1 MSEGTG
7 YSGPSAYQIAS
18 EVRSQLQSE
27 LNAIQN
33 NISITNNNVQ
43 IVSSRVDEVDDK
55 VLVIYREML
64 AFIREQRMSNRLNQA
79 ETRIGTIRQEL
90 EKKYGH
96 YDNIR
101 RTVIGILEADD
112 LALVRQSTVAT
123 ASENLFISTPHYWLA
138 PCLVALAAWIC
149 DNEDLCKKAV
159 KEALKRNAENASLF
173 FALVTRRA
181 ERFQPSLL
189 WIQRYLAD
197 QNEESLNRNAM
208 VVLEALVCGI
218 WGYDTEGL
226 ISEQFKT
233 WIQKLESKENFY
245 ETQVSNWKTSFLSKR
260 TSLDSQFSYLQKY
273 SKEWQTLEENLV
285 CASLHTQA
293 YQYVKNIFD
302 TPVHLPDFKVLLDE
316 ALTKLVTDYDDEEL
330 PLREK
335 ERLETLVIQ
344 YNGDEDKAKSLMN
357 AEKSLFDKRKNFM
370 QLLLEAA
377 MNPEANDTNVALTK
391 FAIAVSKYYIYDAYN
406 DITAENRAKIPEKI
420 SGAFEQKEI
429 SSTYKYKTLFGE
441 KTESQA
447 FNVSEFQ
454 YVTKDGANELK
465 MIEALKEKR
474 MMDLKKALD
483 DIQKALDDIQKAK
496 KKNQKK
502 LIIIEFFIGL
512 GFFIGSVC
520 LFILIGIIEIIYGL
534 VAKSRMAKYIF
545 YTRNIKE
552 QFANL
557 VTNETQEIRA
567 FCSEV
572 VDYREEFAE
581 KDAKAKLFLDYIEN
595 LQGNEY
601 IHVPASRR
609 RVIT

>member
-112 LALVRQSTVAT
+112 LALVRQSTIAT

-181 ERFQPSLL
+181 DRFQPSLL

-245 ETQVSNWKTSFLSKR
+245 ETQVSNWKTSFLSRR

-335 ERLETLVIQ
+335 ERLESLVIQ
-344 YNGDEDKAKSLMN
+344 FHGDEDKAQALMN
-357 AEKSLFDKRKNFM
+357 AEKSLFEERKNFM

-429 SSTYKYKTLFGE
+429 SSSYKYNTTFSGE
-441 KTESQA
+441 KIESKS
-447 FNVSEFQ
+447 FDVSEFQ
-454 YVTKDGANELK
+454 FVTKDGSNELK
-465 MIEALKEKR
+465 IIELLKEKR
-474 MMDLKKALD
+474 MQDLQKALAQAQKAQSDEAADITKNIILGIIGLFFIVGIPLLIIAVPQKIRLNEKYQFYFNDLKK
-483 DIQKALDDIQKAK
+483 
-496 KKNQKK
+496 
-502 LIIIEFFIGL
+502 
-512 GFFIGSVC
+512 
-520 LFILIGIIEIIYGL
+520 
-534 VAKSRMAKYIF
+534 
-545 YTRNIKE
+545 
-552 QFANL
+552 QFSNL
-557 VTNETQEIRA
+557 VTNESQTIRA
-567 FCSEV
+567 FCAET
-572 VDYREEFAE
+572 VDYRDEFAE
-581 KDAKAKLFLDYIEN
+581 KDAKAQIFLDYIEN
-595 LQGNEY
+595 LEGNEY

>member
-64 AFIREQRMSNRLNQA
+64 AFIREQRMANRLNQA

-112 LALVRQSTVAT
+112 LALVRQSTIAT

-181 ERFQPSLL
+181 DRFQPSLL

-429 SSTYKYKTLFGE
+429 SSTYKYNTTFSGE
-441 KTESQA
+441 KIESKS
-447 FNVSEFQ
+447 FDVSEFQ
-454 YVTKDGANELK
+454 FVTKDGSNELK
-465 MIEALKEKR
+465 IIELLKEKR
-474 MMDLKKALD
+474 MQDLQKALAQAQKAQSDEAADITKNIILGIIGLFFIVGIPLLIIAVPQKIRLNEKYQFYFNDLKK
-483 DIQKALDDIQKAK
+483 
-496 KKNQKK
+496 
-502 LIIIEFFIGL
+502 
-512 GFFIGSVC
+512 
-520 LFILIGIIEIIYGL
+520 
-534 VAKSRMAKYIF
+534 
-545 YTRNIKE
+545 
-552 QFANL
+552 QFSNL
-557 VTNETQEIRA
+557 VTNESQTIRA
-567 FCSEV
+567 FCAET
-572 VDYREEFAE
+572 VDYRDEFAE
-581 KDAKAKLFLDYIEN
+581 KDAKAQIFLDYIEN

>member
-1 MSEGTG
+1 MSESTG
-7 YSGPSAYQIAS
+7 YAGPSAYQIAS

-43 IVSSRVDEVDDK
+43 IVNSRVDEVDEK

-64 AFIREQRMSNRLNQA
+64 AFIREQRMANRLNQA

-96 YDNIR
+96 YDTIR

-112 LALVRQSTVAT
+112 LALVRQNTIAT

-149 DNEDLCKKAV
+149 DNEELCKKAV

-181 ERFQPSLL
+181 DRFQPSLL

-197 QNEESLNRNAM
+197 QNEEDLNRNAM

-226 ISEQFKT
+226 ISAQFKT
-233 WIQKLESKENFY
+233 WIDKLESTPNFY
-245 ETQVSNWKTSFLSKR
+245 ETQVEQWKTSFLSRR
-260 TSLDSQFSYLQKY
+260 TAIDSSYPYLQQY
-273 SKEWQTLEENLV
+273 CNEYQTLEENLV
-285 CASLHTQA
+285 CANLHTQA

-302 TPVHLPDFKVLLDE
+302 TPVYLPDFKVLLDE
-316 ALTKLVTDYDDEEL
+316 TLTKLVTDYDNEEL
-330 PLREK
+330 PFRER

-344 YNGDEDKAKSLMN
+344 FHGDEDKAQALMN
-357 AEKSLFDKRKNFM
+357 AEKSLFEERKNFM

-377 MNPEANDTNVALTK
+377 MNPEANNTNVALTK
-391 FAIAVSKYYIYDAYN
+391 FALAISKYYIYDAYN

-420 SGAFEQKEI
+420 FGTFAKKEI
-429 SSTYKYKTLFGE
+429 SSSYKYNTTFSGE
-441 KTESQA
+441 KIESKS
-447 FNVSEFQ
+447 FDVSEFQ
-454 YVTKDGANELK
+454 FVTKDGSNELK
-465 MIEALKEKR
+465 IIELLKEKR
-474 MMDLKKALD
+474 MQDLQKALAQAQRAQSAEADNINVIIIIGFLLLIVLIGIPFLIMGFQQKGRLNEKYQFYFNDLKK
-483 DIQKALDDIQKAK
+483 
-496 KKNQKK
+496 
-502 LIIIEFFIGL
+502 
-512 GFFIGSVC
+512 
-520 LFILIGIIEIIYGL
+520 
-534 VAKSRMAKYIF
+534 
-545 YTRNIKE
+545 
-552 QFANL
+552 QFSNL
-557 VTNETQEIRA
+557 VTNESQTIRA
-567 FCSEV
+567 FCAET
-572 VDYREEFAE
+572 VDYRDEFAE
-581 KDAKAKLFLDYIEN
+581 KDAKAQIFLDYIEN
-595 LQGNEY
+595 LEGNEY

>member
-1 MSEGTG
+1 MSESTG
-7 YSGPSAYQIAS
+7 YAGPSAYQIAS

-43 IVSSRVDEVDDK
+43 IVNSRVDEVDEK

-64 AFIREQRMSNRLNQA
+64 AFIREQRMANRLNQA

-96 YDNIR
+96 YDTIR

-112 LALVRQSTVAT
+112 LALVRQNTIAT

-149 DNEDLCKKAV
+149 DNEELCKKAV

-181 ERFQPSLL
+181 DRFQPSLL

-197 QNEESLNRNAM
+197 QNEEDLNRNAM

-226 ISEQFKT
+226 ISAQFKT
-233 WIQKLESKENFY
+233 WINKLESTPNFY
-245 ETQVSNWKTSFLSKR
+245 ETQVEQWKTSFLSRR
-260 TSLDSQFSYLQKY
+260 TALDSSYPYLQQY
-273 SKEWQTLEENLV
+273 CNEYQTLEENLV
-285 CASLHTQA
+285 CANLHTQA

-302 TPVHLPDFKVLLDE
+302 TPVYLPDFKVLLDE
-316 ALTKLVTDYDDEEL
+316 TLSKLVTDYDNEEL
-330 PLREK
+330 PFRER

-344 YNGDEDKAKSLMN
+344 FHGDEDKAQALMN
-357 AEKSLFDKRKNFM
+357 AEKSLFEERKNFM

-377 MNPEANDTNVALTK
+377 MNPEANNTNVALTK
-391 FAIAVSKYYIYDAYN
+391 FALAISKYYIYDAYN

-420 SGAFEQKEI
+420 FGTFAKKEI
-429 SSTYKYKTLFGE
+429 TSSYKYNTTFSGE
-441 KTESQA
+441 KIESKS
-447 FNVSEFQ
+447 FDVSEFQ
-454 YVTKDGANELK
+454 FVTKDGSNELK
-465 MIEALKEKR
+465 IIELLKEKR
-474 MMDLKKALD
+474 MQDLQKALAQAQKAQSDEAADINNTILAGFLLLIILIGVFILIMAFQQKGRLNEKYQFYFNDLKK
-483 DIQKALDDIQKAK
+483 
-496 KKNQKK
+496 
-502 LIIIEFFIGL
+502 
-512 GFFIGSVC
+512 
-520 LFILIGIIEIIYGL
+520 
-534 VAKSRMAKYIF
+534 
-545 YTRNIKE
+545 
-552 QFANL
+552 QFSNL
-557 VTNETQEIRA
+557 VTNESQTIRA
-567 FCSEV
+567 FCAET
-572 VDYREEFAE
+572 VDYRDEFAE
-581 KDAKAKLFLDYIEN
+581 KDAKAQIFLDYIEN
-595 LQGNEY
+595 LEGNEY

>member
-1 MSEGTG
+1 MPWLS
-7 YSGPSAYQIAS
+7 SKPSSA
-18 EVRSQLQSE
+18 
-27 LNAIQN
+27 
-33 NISITNNNVQ
+33 
-43 IVSSRVDEVDDK
+43 
-55 VLVIYREML
+55 
-64 AFIREQRMSNRLNQA
+64 
-79 ETRIGTIRQEL
+79 
-90 EKKYGH
+90 
-96 YDNIR
+96 
-101 RTVIGILEADD
+101 
-112 LALVRQSTVAT
+112 
-123 ASENLFISTPHYWLA
+123 
-138 PCLVALAAWIC
+138 
-149 DNEDLCKKAV
+149 
-159 KEALKRNAENASLF
+159 
-173 FALVTRRA
+173 
-181 ERFQPSLL
+181 
-189 WIQRYLAD
+189 
-197 QNEESLNRNAM
+197 
-208 VVLEALVCGI
+208 
-218 WGYDTEGL
+218 GYDTEGL

-357 AEKSLFDKRKNFM
+357 AEKSLFDKHKNFM

-429 SSTYKYKTLFGE
+429 SSSYKYNTTFSGE
-441 KTESQA
+441 KIESKS
-447 FNVSEFQ
+447 FDVSEFQ
-454 YVTKDGANELK
+454 FVTKDGSNELK
-465 MIEALKEKR
+465 IIELLKEKR
-474 MMDLKKALD
+474 MQDLQKALAQAQKAQSDEAADITKNIILGIIGLFFIVGIPLLIIAVPQKIRLNEKYQFYFNDLKK
-483 DIQKALDDIQKAK
+483 
-496 KKNQKK
+496 
-502 LIIIEFFIGL
+502 
-512 GFFIGSVC
+512 
-520 LFILIGIIEIIYGL
+520 
-534 VAKSRMAKYIF
+534 
-545 YTRNIKE
+545 
-552 QFANL
+552 QFSNL
-557 VTNETQEIRA
+557 VTNESQTIRA
-567 FCSEV
+567 FCAET
-572 VDYREEFAE
+572 VDYRDEFAE
-581 KDAKAKLFLDYIEN
+581 KDAKAQIFLDYIEN
-595 LQGNEY
+595 LEGNEY

>member
-112 LALVRQSTVAT
+112 LALVRQSTIAT

-181 ERFQPSLL
+181 DRFQPSLL

-245 ETQVSNWKTSFLSKR
+245 ETQVSNWKTSFLSRR

-357 AEKSLFDKRKNFM
+357 AEKSLFDKHKNFM

-429 SSTYKYKTLFGE
+429 SSSYKYNTTFSGE
-441 KTESQA
+441 KIESKS
-447 FNVSEFQ
+447 FDVSEFQ
-454 YVTKDGANELK
+454 FVTKDGSNELK
-465 MIEALKEKR
+465 IIELLKEKR
-474 MMDLKKALD
+474 MQDLQKALAQAQKAQSDEAADITKNIILGIIGFFLIVGIPLLIIAVPQKIRLNEKYQFYFNDLKK
-483 DIQKALDDIQKAK
+483 
-496 KKNQKK
+496 
-502 LIIIEFFIGL
+502 
-512 GFFIGSVC
+512 
-520 LFILIGIIEIIYGL
+520 
-534 VAKSRMAKYIF
+534 
-545 YTRNIKE
+545 
-552 QFANL
+552 QFSNL
-557 VTNETQEIRA
+557 VTNESQTIRA
-567 FCSEV
+567 FCAET
-572 VDYREEFAE
+572 VDYRDEFAE
-581 KDAKAKLFLDYIEN
+581 KDAKAQIFLDYIEN
-595 LQGNEY
+595 LEGNEY

>member
-64 AFIREQRMSNRLNQA
+64 AFIREQRMANRLNQA

-112 LALVRQSTVAT
+112 LALVRQSTIAT

-181 ERFQPSLL
+181 DRFQPSLL

-391 FAIAVSKYYIYDAYN
+391 FAIAISKYYIYDAYN

-429 SSTYKYKTLFGE
+429 SSTYKYETLFGK

-474 MMDLKKALD
+474 MMDVK
-483 DIQKALDDIQKAK
+483 KALDDIQKAK
-496 KKNQKK
+496 KEESKK
-502 LIIIEFFIGL
+502 HNETIWLGVLGLFF
-512 GFFIGSVC
+512 FF
-520 LFILIGIIEIIYGL
+520 LGIIAIIYGL
-534 VAKSRMAKYIF
+534 RAKRRMEAKYIF
-545 YTRNIKE
+545 YPRNIKK

-567 FCSEV
+567 FCAEV

>member
-64 AFIREQRMSNRLNQA
+64 AFIREQRMANRLNQA

-112 LALVRQSTVAT
+112 LALVRQSTIAT

-181 ERFQPSLL
+181 DRFQPSLL

-357 AEKSLFDKRKNFM
+357 AEKSLFDKHKNFM

-429 SSTYKYKTLFGE
+429 SSSYKYNTTFSGE
-441 KTESQA
+441 KIESKS
-447 FNVSEFQ
+447 FDVSEFQ
-454 YVTKDGANELK
+454 FVTKDGSNELK
-465 MIEALKEKR
+465 IIELLKEKR
-474 MMDLKKALD
+474 MQDLQKALAQAQKAQSDEAADITKNIILGIIGLFFIVGIPLLIIAVPQKIRLNEKYQFYFNDLKK
-483 DIQKALDDIQKAK
+483 
-496 KKNQKK
+496 
-502 LIIIEFFIGL
+502 
-512 GFFIGSVC
+512 
-520 LFILIGIIEIIYGL
+520 
-534 VAKSRMAKYIF
+534 
-545 YTRNIKE
+545 
-552 QFANL
+552 QFSNL
-557 VTNETQEIRA
+557 VTNESQTIRA
-567 FCSEV
+567 FCAET
-572 VDYREEFAE
+572 VDYRDEFAE
-581 KDAKAKLFLDYIEN
+581 KDAKAQIFLDYIEN
-595 LQGNEY
+595 LEGNEY

>member
-112 LALVRQSTVAT
+112 LALVRQSTIAT

-181 ERFQPSLL
+181 DRFQPSLL

-245 ETQVSNWKTSFLSKR
+245 ETQVSNWKTSFLSRR

-357 AEKSLFDKRKNFM
+357 AEKSLFDKHKNFM

-429 SSTYKYKTLFGE
+429 SSSYKYNTTFSGE
-441 KTESQA
+441 KIESKS
-447 FNVSEFQ
+447 FDVSEFQ
-454 YVTKDGANELK
+454 FVTKDGSNELK
-465 MIEALKEKR
+465 IIELLKEKR
-474 MMDLKKALD
+474 MQDLQKALAQAQKAQSDEAADITKNIILGIIGFFFIVGIPLLIIAVPQKIRLNEKYQFYFNDLKK
-483 DIQKALDDIQKAK
+483 
-496 KKNQKK
+496 
-502 LIIIEFFIGL
+502 
-512 GFFIGSVC
+512 
-520 LFILIGIIEIIYGL
+520 
-534 VAKSRMAKYIF
+534 
-545 YTRNIKE
+545 
-552 QFANL
+552 QFSNL
-557 VTNETQEIRA
+557 VTNESQTIRA
-567 FCSEV
+567 FCAET
-572 VDYREEFAE
+572 VDYRDEFAE
-581 KDAKAKLFLDYIEN
+581 KDAKAQIFLDYIEN
-595 LQGNEY
+595 LEGNEY

>member
-64 AFIREQRMSNRLNQA
+64 AYIREQRMANRLNQA

-112 LALVRQSTVAT
+112 LALVRQSTIAT

-181 ERFQPSLL
+181 DRFQPSLL

-245 ETQVSNWKTSFLSKR
+245 ETQVSNWKTSFLSRR

-357 AEKSLFDKRKNFM
+357 AEKSLFDKHKNFM

-429 SSTYKYKTLFGE
+429 SSSYKYNTTFSGE
-441 KTESQA
+441 KIESKS
-447 FNVSEFQ
+447 FDVSEFQ
-454 YVTKDGANELK
+454 FGTKDGSNELK
-465 MIEALKEKR
+465 IIELLKEKR
-474 MMDLKKALD
+474 MQDLQKALAQAQKAQSDEAADITKNIILGIIGLFFIVGIPLLIIAVPQKIRLNEKYQFYFNDLKK
-483 DIQKALDDIQKAK
+483 
-496 KKNQKK
+496 
-502 LIIIEFFIGL
+502 
-512 GFFIGSVC
+512 
-520 LFILIGIIEIIYGL
+520 
-534 VAKSRMAKYIF
+534 
-545 YTRNIKE
+545 
-552 QFANL
+552 QFSNL
-557 VTNETQEIRA
+557 VTNESQTIRA
-567 FCSEV
+567 FCAET
-572 VDYREEFAE
+572 VDYRDEFAE
-581 KDAKAKLFLDYIEN
+581 KDAKAQIFLDYIEN
-595 LQGNEY
+595 LEGNEY

>member
-1 MSEGTG
+1 MSESTG
-7 YSGPSAYQIAS
+7 YAGPSAYQIAS
-18 EVRSQLQSE
+18 EVRRELQSE
-27 LNAIQN
+27 LNTIKN
-33 NISITNNNVQ
+33 NINVTNNNVQ
-43 IVSSRVDEVDDK
+43 IVNNRVDEVDEK

-64 AFIREQRMSNRLNQA
+64 AFIREQRMANRLNQA

-112 LALVRQSTVAT
+112 LALVRQSTIAT

-181 ERFQPSLL
+181 DRFQPSLL

-226 ISEQFKT
+226 ISAQFKT
-233 WIQKLESKENFY
+233 WIDKLESTPNFY
-245 ETQVSNWKTSFLSKR
+245 ETQVSNWKTSFLSRR
-260 TSLDSQFSYLQKY
+260 TALDSSYPYLQQY
-273 SKEWQTLEENLV
+273 SNQYQTLEENLV
-285 CASLHTQA
+285 CANLHTQA

-302 TPVHLPDFKVLLDE
+302 TPVYLPDFKVLLDE
-316 ALTKLVTDYDDEEL
+316 ALTKLVTDYDNEEL
-330 PLREK
+330 PFRER

-344 YNGDEDKAKSLMN
+344 FHGDEDKAQALMN
-357 AEKSLFDKRKNFM
+357 AEKSLFEERKNFM

-377 MNPEANDTNVALTK
+377 MNPEANNTNVALTK
-391 FAIAVSKYYIYDAYN
+391 FALAISKYYIYDAYN

-420 SGAFEQKEI
+420 FGTFAKKEI
-429 SSTYKYKTLFGE
+429 SSSYKYNTMFSGE
-441 KTESQA
+441 KIESKS
-447 FNVSEFQ
+447 FDVSEFQ
-454 YVTKDGANELK
+454 FVTKDGSNELK
-465 MIEALKEKR
+465 IIELLKEKR
-474 MMDLKKALD
+474 MQDLQKALAQAQKAQSDEAADINKTILAGFLLLIILIGVFILIMAFQQKGRLNEKYQFYFNDLKK
-483 DIQKALDDIQKAK
+483 
-496 KKNQKK
+496 
-502 LIIIEFFIGL
+502 
-512 GFFIGSVC
+512 
-520 LFILIGIIEIIYGL
+520 
-534 VAKSRMAKYIF
+534 
-545 YTRNIKE
+545 
-552 QFANL
+552 QFSNL
-557 VTNETQEIRA
+557 VTNESQTIRA
-567 FCSEV
+567 FCAET
-572 VDYREEFAE
+572 VDYRDEFAK
-581 KDAKAKLFLDYIEN
+581 KDAKAQIFLDYIEN
-595 LQGNEY
+595 LEGNEY

>member
-112 LALVRQSTVAT
+112 LALVRQSTIAT

-181 ERFQPSLL
+181 DRFQPSLL

-245 ETQVSNWKTSFLSKR
+245 ETQVSNWKTSFLSRR

-357 AEKSLFDKRKNFM
+357 AEKSLFDKHKNFM

-429 SSTYKYKTLFGE
+429 SSSYKYNTTFSGE
-441 KTESQA
+441 KIESKS
-447 FNVSEFQ
+447 FDVSEFQ
-454 YVTKDGANELK
+454 FVTKDGSNELK
-465 MIEALKEKR
+465 IIELLKEKR
-474 MMDLKKALD
+474 MQDLQKALAQAQKAQSDEAADITKNIILGIIGLFFIVGIPLLIIAVPQKIRLNEKYQFYFNDLKK
-483 DIQKALDDIQKAK
+483 
-496 KKNQKK
+496 
-502 LIIIEFFIGL
+502 
-512 GFFIGSVC
+512 
-520 LFILIGIIEIIYGL
+520 
-534 VAKSRMAKYIF
+534 
-545 YTRNIKE
+545 
-552 QFANL
+552 QFSNL
-557 VTNETQEIRA
+557 VTNESQTIRA
-567 FCSEV
+567 FCAET
-572 VDYREEFAE
+572 VDYRDEFAE
-581 KDAKAKLFLDYIEN
+581 KDAKAQIFLDYIEN
-595 LQGNEY
+595 LEGNEY